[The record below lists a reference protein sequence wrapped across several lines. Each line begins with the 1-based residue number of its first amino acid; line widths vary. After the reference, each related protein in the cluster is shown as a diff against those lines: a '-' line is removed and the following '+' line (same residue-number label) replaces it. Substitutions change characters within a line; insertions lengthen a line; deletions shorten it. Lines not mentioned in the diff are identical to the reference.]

1 MAQKPM
7 GMHLEDIKAA
17 LRKMYGSLAAFSVLI
32 GRDSRAVS
40 KTISTHGYSVPIE
53 REIAK
58 ALKRKPQDIWP
69 QRYHHDGSPV
79 SLTAARIPTALRGS
93 AHRQNEVAA

>member
-53 REIAK
+53 REIAN

-69 QRYHHDGSPV
+69 QRYHHDGSPI
-79 SLTAARIPTALRGS
+79 SLINKLFHARFNFFLLNPIFV
-93 AHRQNEVAA
+93 NI